1 MSGTFKEHLWFF
13 FLFKLNFL
21 EFCIN
26 FVADFENLHCLSHS
40 NTSDSNEEDSLE
52 NSESKQDCLMNS
64 YKHACFLIGNE
75 TSKVRNFENIEEER
89 NASGNQAVIQ
99 ENRLKSNFIR
109 MLLFV

>member
-1 MSGTFKEHLWFF
+1 MIF
-13 FLFKLNFL
+13 FLFKPNFL

-40 NTSDSNEEDSLE
+40 NTSDSNEEDSPE

-109 MLLFV
+109 MLLFVVERT

>member
-1 MSGTFKEHLWFF
+1 
-13 FLFKLNFL
+13 
-21 EFCIN
+21 
-26 FVADFENLHCLSHS
+26 
-40 NTSDSNEEDSLE
+40 
-52 NSESKQDCLMNS
+52 MNS